1 MTGWQFWID
10 RGGTFTD
17 VIGLAPSGELHI
29 RKVLSVQPGGRDA
42 ADPGIRAARE
52 ILGVAAE
59 VGALGTAVSGVAA
72 SGTASQVTASGA
84 VASGTAARGAASGVA
99 APGMTASDVAALG
112 TEASRVAASETA
124 ASGVRLERGVDSPV
138 RVDQAGR
145 ADPAGRVDT
154 VKVGTTVATNALL
167 ERKGEPVLLVTTV
180 GFADGLRIGY
190 QSRPDLF
197 ARHIVLPD
205 RLYSMVIEALERVDS
220 VGTVLTP
227 LDTERLRADLERAR
241 LAGLRS
247 VAIIFLHG
255 WRHQQHERTAA
266 AIARELGFDEVS
278 VSHELSPLVR
288 YVARGDTTVLNAYLA
303 PPLRRYVSGLQR
315 ELHNLDP
322 RGRLELMQSNGGL
335 AAVESFHAV
344 SSVLSGPAGGLIG
357 MGWIGRRLGVSR
369 LIGFDMGGTSTDVSL
384 IDGELPRRFEH
395 VIAGVRLQQPML
407 DVHTIAAGGGSIVS
421 FSDGRFAV
429 GPASA
434 GSDPGPTC
442 YGRGGPLTL
451 TDVQVLLGRL
461 RPDTLP
467 AVFGRDGTAR
477 IDADAVASE
486 FAALV
491 VRVREMTGREPTPE
505 ALAASFLEVGV
516 EAMANAIRQV
526 STRQGLDADD
536 FTLFCF
542 GGAAGQHACS
552 VARAAGMRRILVHP
566 LASVLSAFGIGV
578 ADRLAVRRASL
589 QLQLTEDALVSAQ
602 ARLAEL
608 ETQAR
613 RELAAFGEG
622 ARHGSGAAGSAGANA
637 GAVRIAGAN
646 AGVGAVGSAGAMYG
660 VGENVDAVRV
670 EHSLELR
677 AGDSETSLSV
687 PVAELADVLSAFS
700 AAHLRRF
707 GFAAKGLR
715 IVIDAVR
722 VEARMSSIDA
732 GSLRLPEARA
742 QGELPATAR
751 AWFGSWQEVPLLS
764 SASLT
769 EVVRGPAL
777 IVEPN
782 STLVLEPGWQARR
795 LAGGELMLEVDGST
809 NARASAR
816 AGLAAADLTARSG
829 HAGSA
834 TPGDA
839 SPDDATLPARI
850 EIFNNLFMHIA
861 EQMGEVLKSTAQSVN
876 IKERLDYS
884 CALFDADGGLVAN
897 APHMPVHL
905 GSMGA
910 SVRAVIDARRG
921 QMRPGDSWL
930 INSPYH
936 GGTHLPDMTV
946 VAPVF
951 LDTSGTDAAPDFF
964 VASRAHHADIGGSTP
979 GSMPP
984 FSRTIEEEGALF
996 ELFQLVTANEFHERE
1011 LREALAAGRYPA
1023 RNPDQNVADLRAQLA
1038 ANARGIAEI
1047 ERAVQRHGLG
1057 TVRAYMR
1064 HVQNNAAACMREAI
1078 EKLRPGS
1085 FRYEMDSGQAIVVR
1099 IDIDPHTRRV
1109 HVDFTGTSPQDPHNF
1124 NAPRAVCMAA
1134 VLYVF
1139 RTLIDRPIPLNEGCL
1154 EPLEITIPSGSM
1166 LDPAPPAAVAAGNVE
1181 TSQCIVDALYGALGM
1196 LAASQGTM
1204 NNLTFGDQRLQYYE
1218 TIAGGAGAGPGFEG
1232 CDAVQTHM
1240 TNSRL
1245 TDPEILEA
1253 RFPVLLREFSI
1264 RRGSGGAGRYAG
1276 GNGSV
1281 RRIEFRAPL
1290 SGALLAN
1297 HRRIAPFGL
1306 DGGGPGEVGKG
1317 RLLRAAG
1324 GTEDIGGTASFTVE
1338 AGDVLTILTPG
1349 GGGFG
1354 DGDAQGRD
1362 SGTARV
1368 SIVAAAGAPREG
1380 GSDDPDAPGGRLT

>member
-1 MTGWQFWID
+1 MQTRSARRSNSYFRLLKVLERENVTGWQFWID

-29 RKVLSVQPGGRDA
+29 RKVLSVQPGAADA
-42 ADPGIRAARE
+42 GDPGIRAARE
-52 ILGVAAE
+52 ILEGAAGGTPEGGAGAEGGVASA
-59 VGALGTAVSGVAA
+59 GAIDVEGSGVLKDH
-72 SGTASQVTASGA
+72 
-84 VASGTAARGAASGVA
+84 GV
-99 APGMTASDVAALG
+99 P
-112 TEASRVAASETA
+112 
-124 ASGVRLERGVDSPV
+124 ERRID
-138 RVDQAGR
+138 A
-145 ADPAGRVDT
+145 

-197 ARHIVLPD
+197 ARHIVLPN
-205 RLYSMVIEALERVDS
+205 RLYPRVIEADERVDS
-220 VGTVLTP
+220 DGAVLTP
-227 LDTERLRADLERAR
+227 LDTERLRIDLERVR
-241 LAGLRS
+241 QDGLRS

-255 WRHQQHERTAA
+255 WRHQQHERAA
-266 AIARELGFDEVS
+266 ASIAREIGFEEVS

-303 PPLRRYVSGLQR
+303 PPLKRYVGGLQR
-315 ELHNLDP
+315 ELRDLDP

-357 MGWIGRRLGVSR
+357 MGWVGRRLGVTR

-434 GSDPGPTC
+434 GSEPGPAC

-467 AVFGRDGTAR
+467 AVFGRDGKAR
-477 IDADAVASE
+477 IDVGVVESE
-486 FAALV
+486 FGTLAS
-491 VRVREMTGREPTPE
+491 RVRETTGREPTPE

-589 QLQLTEDALVSAQ
+589 QLQLTEDALGAAR

-608 ETQAR
+608 EMQAR
-613 RELAAFGEG
+613 AELAAFG
-622 ARHGSGAAGSAGANA
+622 AGG
-637 GAVRIAGAN
+637 VP
-646 AGVGAVGSAGAMYG
+646 GVG
-660 VGENVDAVRV
+660 V

-687 PVAELADVLSAFS
+687 PVASLEEVLSAFA

-707 GFAAKGLR
+707 GFAATGLR
-715 IVIDAVR
+715 IMIDAVR

-732 GSLRLPEARA
+732 SSLRMPEARV
-742 QGELPATAR
+742 ESVLPTTAR
-751 AWFGSWQEVPLLS
+751 AGFGSWQEVPLLPS
-764 SASLT
+764 SSLAG
-769 EVVRGPAL
+769 VVQGPAL

-782 STLVLEPGWQARR
+782 STLVLEPGWQVRR
-795 LAGGELMLEVDGST
+795 LAGGELMLEVD
-809 NARASAR
+809 AVVEKV
-816 AGLAAADLTARSG
+816 AAAVDG
-829 HAGSA
+829 
-834 TPGDA
+834 
-839 SPDDATLPARI
+839 ATLPARI

-876 IKERLDYS
+876 IQERLDYS
-884 CALFDADGGLVAN
+884 CALFDAEGGLVAN

-921 QMRPGDSWL
+921 KMRPGDSWL

-951 LDTSGTDAAPDFF
+951 LDPEGDARRPDFF

-1011 LREALAAGRYPA
+1011 LRDRLAAGRYPA

-1047 ERAVQRHGLG
+1047 ERAVQRHGLD

-1064 HVQNNAAACMREAI
+1064 HVQDNAAACMREAI

-1099 IDIDPHTRRV
+1099 IDIDQATKRV
-1109 HVDFTGTSPQDPHNF
+1109 HIDFTGTSAQDPHNF

-1154 EPLEITIPSGSM
+1154 EPLDITIPRGSM
-1166 LDPAPPAAVAAGNVE
+1166 LDPVPPAAVAAGNVE
-1181 TSQCIVDALYGALGM
+1181 TSQCIVDALYGALGV

-1204 NNLTFGDQRLQYYE
+1204 NNLTFGDERVQYYE

-1264 RRGSGGAGRYAG
+1264 RRGSGGKGRYVG

-1297 HRRIAPFGL
+1297 HRRIAPFGM
-1306 DGGGPGEVGKG
+1306 DGGAAGVVGGG
-1317 RLLRAAG
+1317 RLLRAG
-1324 GTEDIGGTASFTVE
+1324 GRIEEIGATASFKVE
-1338 AGDVLTILTPG
+1338 VGDVLTILTPG

-1354 DGDAQGRD
+1354 A
-1362 SGTARV
+1362 V
-1368 SIVAAAGAPREG
+1368 G
-1380 GSDDPDAPGGRLT
+1380 GST

>member
-1 MTGWQFWID
+1 MVGT
-10 RGGTFTD
+10 RGF
-17 VIGLAPSGELHI
+17 V
-29 RKVLSVQPGGRDA
+29 RR
-42 ADPGIRAARE
+42 GIYWRE
-52 ILGVAAE
+52 
-59 VGALGTAVSGVAA
+59 
-72 SGTASQVTASGA
+72 
-84 VASGTAARGAASGVA
+84 R
-99 APGMTASDVAALG
+99 
-112 TEASRVAASETA
+112 R
-124 ASGVRLERGVDSPV
+124 RGV
-138 RVDQAGR
+138 VDA
-145 ADPAGRVDT
+145 

-205 RLYSMVIEALERVDS
+205 RLYPQVIEANERVDAA
-220 VGTVLTP
+220 GTVLTP
-227 LDTERLRADLERAR
+227 LDTERLRSDLERAR
-241 LAGLRS
+241 QAGLRS

-255 WRHQQHERTAA
+255 WRHQQHERVAA
-266 AIARELGFDEVS
+266 GIAREVGFEEVS

-303 PPLRRYVSGLQR
+303 PPLQRYVGGLQR
-315 ELHNLDP
+315 ELRDLDP

-357 MGWIGRRLGVSR
+357 MGWVGRRLGVTR

-434 GSDPGPTC
+434 GSDPGPAC

-467 AVFGRDGTAR
+467 AVFGRDGRAR
-477 IDADAVASE
+477 IDVGVVASE
-486 FAALV
+486 FAALAS
-491 VRVREMTGREPTPE
+491 RIRETTGREPTPE

-589 QLQLTEDALVSAQ
+589 QMPLAEGALGAAR

-608 ETQAR
+608 EAQAR
-613 RELAAFGEG
+613 GELAAFGEG
-622 ARHGSGAAGSAGANA
+622 GAGPE
-637 GAVRIAGAN
+637 IT
-646 AGVGAVGSAGAMYG
+646 
-660 VGENVDAVRV
+660 V
-670 EHSLELR
+670 EYSLELR

-687 PVAELADVLSAFS
+687 PVASLEEVLSAFA

-732 GSLRLPEARA
+732 GSLRLPEARV
-742 QGELPATAR
+742 QGALPATAR
-751 AWFGSWQEVPLLS
+751 AWFGSWQEVPLLPS
-764 SASLT
+764 GSLT
-769 EVVRGPAL
+769 GVVKGPAL

-782 STLVLEPGWQARR
+782 STLVLEPGWQVRR
-795 LAGGELMLEVDGST
+795 LAGGELMLEAQAAVEKSKV
-809 NARASAR
+809 
-816 AGLAAADLTARSG
+816 AAAEITAKPG
-829 HAGSA
+829 A
-834 TPGDA
+834 TREAPAEADA
-839 SPDDATLPARI
+839 PVAAVASDPTAMADAATLPARI

-921 QMRPGDSWL
+921 QMRAGDSWL

-951 LDTSGTDAAPDFF
+951 LDAAADTGVSGASEASVAARGAGLLRG
-964 VASRAHHADIGGSTP
+964 VAGASRGYRRYHAGVNAAVQPEHRGG
-979 GSMPP
+979 
-984 FSRTIEEEGALF
+984 R
-996 ELFQLVTANEFHERE
+996 
-1011 LREALAAGRYPA
+1011 
-1023 RNPDQNVADLRAQLA
+1023 
-1038 ANARGIAEI
+1038 
-1047 ERAVQRHGLG
+1047 RAVRALPTRHG
-1057 TVRAYMR
+1057 
-1064 HVQNNAAACMREAI
+1064 E
-1078 EKLRPGS
+1078 
-1085 FRYEMDSGQAIVVR
+1085 
-1099 IDIDPHTRRV
+1099 
-1109 HVDFTGTSPQDPHNF
+1109 
-1124 NAPRAVCMAA
+1124 
-1134 VLYVF
+1134 
-1139 RTLIDRPIPLNEGCL
+1139 
-1154 EPLEITIPSGSM
+1154 
-1166 LDPAPPAAVAAGNVE
+1166 
-1181 TSQCIVDALYGALGM
+1181 
-1196 LAASQGTM
+1196 
-1204 NNLTFGDQRLQYYE
+1204 
-1218 TIAGGAGAGPGFEG
+1218 
-1232 CDAVQTHM
+1232 
-1240 TNSRL
+1240 
-1245 TDPEILEA
+1245 
-1253 RFPVLLREFSI
+1253 
-1264 RRGSGGAGRYAG
+1264 
-1276 GNGSV
+1276 
-1281 RRIEFRAPL
+1281 
-1290 SGALLAN
+1290 
-1297 HRRIAPFGL
+1297 
-1306 DGGGPGEVGKG
+1306 
-1317 RLLRAAG
+1317 
-1324 GTEDIGGTASFTVE
+1324 
-1338 AGDVLTILTPG
+1338 
-1349 GGGFG
+1349 
-1354 DGDAQGRD
+1354 
-1362 SGTARV
+1362 
-1368 SIVAAAGAPREG
+1368 
-1380 GSDDPDAPGGRLT
+1380 

>member
-1 MTGWQFWID
+1 VTGWQFWID

-29 RKVLSVQPGGRDA
+29 RKVLSVQPGA
-42 ADPGIRAARE
+42 ADGGDPGIRAARE
-52 ILGVAAE
+52 ILEVALPVRPHGHVE
-59 VGALGTAVSGVAA
+59 SA
-72 SGTASQVTASGA
+72 SH
-84 VASGTAARGAASGVA
+84 
-99 APGMTASDVAALG
+99 
-112 TEASRVAASETA
+112 
-124 ASGVRLERGVDSPV
+124 VDSERRLGAQGDRDGEN
-138 RVDQAGR
+138 RVDA
-145 ADPAGRVDT
+145 

-205 RLYSMVIEALERVDS
+205 RLYPQVIEANERVDS
-220 VGTVLTP
+220 AGAVLTP

-241 LAGLRS
+241 QAGLRS

-255 WRHQQHERTAA
+255 WRHQQHERVAA
-266 AIARELGFDEVS
+266 GIAREVGFEEVS
-278 VSHELSPLVR
+278 VSHALSPLVR

-303 PPLRRYVSGLQR
+303 PPLQRYVGGLQR
-315 ELHNLDP
+315 ELRDLDP

-357 MGWIGRRLGVSR
+357 MGWVGRRLGVTR

-434 GSDPGPTC
+434 GSDPGPAC

-467 AVFGRDGTAR
+467 AVFGRDGKAR
-477 IDADAVASE
+477 VDVGVVASE
-486 FAALV
+486 FAALAI
-491 VRVREMTGREPTPE
+491 RVGETTGKEPAPE

-552 VARAAGMRRILVHP
+552 VARAAGMRRILMHP

-589 QLQLTEDALVSAQ
+589 QMPLGEGELGAARE
-602 ARLAEL
+602 RLAEL
-608 ETQAR
+608 EAQAR
-613 RELAAFGEG
+613 AELAAFQEGGARRGVLGQRAAGEQMSSELAAGKRGARQSTAPEQVSDEG
-622 ARHGSGAAGSAGANA
+622 ASD
-637 GAVRIAGAN
+637 
-646 AGVGAVGSAGAMYG
+646 
-660 VGENVDAVRV
+660 DASVRV

-687 PVAELADVLSAFS
+687 PVASLEEVLSGFA

-732 GSLRLPEARA
+732 SSLRLPEARI
-742 QGELPATAR
+742 QNVLPATAR
-751 AWFGSWQEVPLLS
+751 AWFGSWQEVPVLPS
-764 SASLT
+764 GSLT
-769 EVVRGPAL
+769 GSVKGPAL

-782 STLVLEPGWQARR
+782 STLVLEPGWQVRR
-795 LAGGELMLEVDGST
+795 LAGGELMLEAEAAVEKNEVD
-809 NARASAR
+809 
-816 AGLAAADLTARSG
+816 AATM
-829 HAGSA
+829 
-834 TPGDA
+834 
-839 SPDDATLPARI
+839 PARI

-921 QMRPGDSWL
+921 EMRAGDSWL

-951 LDTSGTDAAPDFF
+951 LDGAGDAATSGGREAQGSARAPDFF
-964 VASRAHHADIGGSTP
+964 VASRAHHADIGGTTP

-984 FSRTIEEEGALF
+984 FSQNIEEEGALF
-996 ELFQLVTANEFHERE
+996 ELFQLVTSNEFHEAE
-1011 LREALAAGRYPA
+1011 LRERLAAGRYPA

-1047 ERAVQRHGLG
+1047 ERAVQRHGLD
-1057 TVRAYMR
+1057 TVRAFMR
-1064 HVQNNAAACMREAI
+1064 HVQDNAAACMREAI

-1099 IDIDPHTRRV
+1099 IDIDQATKRV
-1109 HVDFTGTSPQDPHNF
+1109 HVDFTGTSAQDPHNF

-1154 EPLEITIPSGSM
+1154 EPLEITIPRGSM
-1166 LDPAPPAAVAAGNVE
+1166 LDPVPPAAVAAGNVE
-1181 TSQCIVDALYGALGM
+1181 TSQCIVDALYGALGV

-1204 NNLTFGDQRLQYYE
+1204 NNLTFGDARLQYYE

-1264 RRGSGGAGRYAG
+1264 RRGSGGKGQYTG
-1276 GNGSV
+1276 GNGTV

-1297 HRRIAPFGL
+1297 HRRIAPFGV
-1306 DGGGPGEVGKG
+1306 GGGTAGVVGGG
-1317 RLLRAAG
+1317 RLLRARG
-1324 GTEDIGGTASFTVE
+1324 ETEEIGATASFKVE
-1338 AGDVLTILTPG
+1338 VGDVLTILTPG

-1354 DGDAQGRD
+1354 P
-1362 SGTARV
+1362 T
-1368 SIVAAAGAPREG
+1368 
-1380 GSDDPDAPGGRLT
+1380 